1 MELIKTADLK
11 ASKKIKELIDALQ
24 QRLLLTEDALEDL
37 TRCAEITEITGQTEM
52 LSTFI
57 AQANTFLEDRAV
69 RPDSSISAD
78 QNKITIITNEET
90 ENKNVVSW

>member
-1 MELIKTADLK
+1 MDLINTAELK

-52 LSTFI
+52 LSTFVS
-57 AQANTFLEDRAV
+57 QANAFLADRIT

-90 ENKNVVSW
+90 ANKDVV

>member
-90 ENKNVVSW
+90 ENKNVV

>member
-1 MELIKTADLK
+1 MNLINTAELK

-24 QRLLLTEDALEDL
+24 QRLLLTEDALEDI

-52 LSTFI
+52 LSTFVS
-57 AQANTFLEDRAV
+57 QANTFLADRIT

-78 QNKITIITNEET
+78 QNKITIITDEET
-90 ENKNVVSW
+90 ANKDVV

>member
-1 MELIKTADLK
+1 MDLINTAELK

-24 QRLLLTEDALEDL
+24 QRLLLTEDALEDI

-52 LSTFI
+52 LSTFVS
-57 AQANTFLEDRAV
+57 QANTLLADRIT

-78 QNKITIITNEET
+78 QNKITIITDEET
-90 ENKNVVSW
+90 ANKDVV

>member
-1 MELIKTADLK
+1 MDLINTAELK

-24 QRLLLTEDALEDL
+24 QRLLLTEDALEDI

-52 LSTFI
+52 LSTFVS
-57 AQANTFLEDRAV
+57 QANAFLADRIT

-78 QNKITIITNEET
+78 QNKITIITDEET
-90 ENKNVVSW
+90 ANKNVV

>member
-57 AQANTFLEDRAV
+57 AQANMFLADRAV

-90 ENKNVVSW
+90 ENKNVV

>member
-1 MELIKTADLK
+1 MDLINTAELK

-52 LSTFI
+52 LSTFVS
-57 AQANTFLEDRAV
+57 QANAFLADRIT

-78 QNKITIITNEET
+78 QNKITIITDEET
-90 ENKNVVSW
+90 ANKNVV

>member
-57 AQANTFLEDRAV
+57 AQANTFLADRAV

-78 QNKITIITNEET
+78 QNKITIITDEES
-90 ENKNVVSW
+90 ENKNVV

>member
-57 AQANTFLEDRAV
+57 AQANTFLADRVV

-78 QNKITIITNEET
+78 QNKITIITDEET
-90 ENKNVVSW
+90 ENKNVV

>member
-1 MELIKTADLK
+1 MDLINTAELK
-11 ASKKIKELIDALQ
+11 ASKKIKELIDTLQ
-24 QRLLLTEDALEDL
+24 QRLLLTEDALEDI

-57 AQANTFLEDRAV
+57 SQANTFLADRIT

-78 QNKITIITNEET
+78 QNKITIITDEET
-90 ENKNVVSW
+90 ANKDVV

>member
-1 MELIKTADLK
+1 MDLINTAELK

-24 QRLLLTEDALEDL
+24 QRLLLTEDALEDI

-52 LSTFI
+52 LSTFVS
-57 AQANTFLEDRAV
+57 QANAFLADRIT

-78 QNKITIITNEET
+78 QNKITIITDEET
-90 ENKNVVSW
+90 ANKDVV

>member
-90 ENKNVVSW
+90 KNKNVV

>member
-1 MELIKTADLK
+1 MDLINTAELK

-24 QRLLLTEDALEDL
+24 QRLLLTEDALEDI

-52 LSTFI
+52 LSTFVS
-57 AQANTFLEDRAV
+57 QANTFLADRIT

-78 QNKITIITNEET
+78 QNKITIITDKET
-90 ENKNVVSW
+90 ANKDVV

>member
-78 QNKITIITNEET
+78 QNKITIITDKET
-90 ENKNVVSW
+90 ANKDVV

>member
-1 MELIKTADLK
+1 MDLINTAELK

-24 QRLLLTEDALEDL
+24 QRLLLTEDALEDI

-52 LSTFI
+52 LSTFVS
-57 AQANTFLEDRAV
+57 QANTFLADRIT

-78 QNKITIITNEET
+78 QNKITIITDEET
-90 ENKNVVSW
+90 ANKDVV

>member
-1 MELIKTADLK
+1 MDLINTAELK

-52 LSTFI
+52 LSTFVS
-57 AQANTFLEDRAV
+57 QANAFLADRII

-78 QNKITIITNEET
+78 QNKITIITEEET
-90 ENKNVVSW
+90 ANKDVV